1 MNDAYLCFG
10 QVMHRRLRPAVHA
23 FRYPVFYLRLR
34 LQALEQASQSL
45 FSINRFNLFSLH
57 FADHGARDGS
67 PPLPWIRALL
77 AREGIEA
84 DGDIWLQAFPRV
96 LGYVFNPVSFW
107 YCHDRDGGLR
117 AVLAEVSNTFG
128 EHHNY
133 LLVSPEGG
141 NIRDGQT
148 LLAHKVFHVSPFMD
162 VRGFYR
168 FRFHAWPRTEHDDG
182 QHPGRSGSRNLV
194 RIEHADEAGD
204 LLHTSVSGVAAP
216 MAPRSLL
223 RALFAYPWQSVGVIA
238 RIHWQALQLWLKRVP
253 FFSKP
258 VPPLEETTR

>member
-1 MNDAYLCFG
+1 MNDFVLCFG

-34 LQALEQASQSL
+34 LQALEHVSQAL
-45 FSINRFNLFSLH
+45 LSINRFNLFSLH
-57 FADHGARDGS
+57 YCDHGARDGS
-67 PPLPWIRALL
+67 PPLPWIRSLL
-77 AREGIEA
+77 EREGVEA

-107 YCHDRDGGLR
+107 YCHGRDGGLK
-117 AVLAEVSNTFG
+117 AVLAEVNNTFN

-133 LLVSPEGG
+133 LLVAPDGG
-141 NIRDGQT
+141 DIRDGQT
-148 LLAHKVFHVSPFMD
+148 LVARKVFHVSPFMA

-168 FRFHAWPRTEHDDG
+168 FRFHAGQDG
-182 QHPGRSGSRNLV
+182 RRNLV

-216 MAPRSLL
+216 LSTATLL
-223 RALFAYPWQSVGVIA
+223 RALITYPWQSVGVIA